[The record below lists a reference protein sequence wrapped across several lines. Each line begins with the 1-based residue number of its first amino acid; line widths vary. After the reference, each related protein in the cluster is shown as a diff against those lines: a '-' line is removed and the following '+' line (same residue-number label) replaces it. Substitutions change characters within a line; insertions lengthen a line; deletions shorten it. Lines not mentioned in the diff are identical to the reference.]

1 MLEKVQTVILHV
13 KITSEKI
20 ICLSSSLTEGIE
32 SKSLIQK
39 RNNMYSL

>member
-20 ICLSSSLTEGIE
+20 ICLSSSLE

-39 RNNMYSL
+39 RNNMYSLW